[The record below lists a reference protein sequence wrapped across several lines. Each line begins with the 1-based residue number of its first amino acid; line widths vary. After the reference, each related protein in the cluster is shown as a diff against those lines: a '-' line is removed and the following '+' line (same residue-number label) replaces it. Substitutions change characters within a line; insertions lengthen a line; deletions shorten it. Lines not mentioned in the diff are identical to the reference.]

1 MRTNID
7 LDDSLMDKALRISGL
22 PTKKGVLTMLLE
34 EYIRRNN
41 QRKILKYQSQ
51 DIWRGN
57 LAQMR
62 AMR

>member
-7 LDDSLMDKALRISGL
+7 LDDSLMDKALQISGL

-41 QRKILKYQSQ
+41 QRKILKYQSK
-51 DIWRGN
+51 DIWHGS